1 MTTQNATPNRT
12 LAMPIPDDCTDLYA
26 SGWAYGDWHVS
37 NGGNLN
43 ADAPT
48 DWHEEKVN
56 GFRDRL
62 TAERIDNKPHRP
74 AMPQNL
80 RSVLESLP
88 QLPQRQDSTAAQ
100 LADLRVIANRLGLYD
115 AADAIKTMLG
125 RQ

>member
-1 MTTQNATPNRT
+1 MGNERGNCMGCGEELCHLDDDPNG
-12 LAMPIPDDCTDLYA
+12 AHNCTCARCRAQDEHDFDA
-26 SGWAYGDWHVS
+26 EPGAVFSRSG
-37 NGGNLN
+37 
-43 ADAPT
+43 
-48 DWHEEKVN
+48 
-56 GFRDRL
+56 
-62 TAERIDNKPHRP
+62 ERIDNKPQRP